1 MPIAEV
7 KSVAMVE
14 DNLAV
19 CAAVT
24 AIIQASAEF
33 RLAWIAHDLA
43 DARQQLPM
51 SADLLLLDLGLP
63 DGRGVELLPQLR
75 QLHKPPVVVVFTL
88 LGDEASVV
96 EAISA
101 GVDGYVLKN
110 ADPLSL
116 LDTLRLAAAG
126 ESPIS
131 PAVAGYLLRR
141 LRQSERAPAP
151 VDRLMA
157 LTSRERD
164 VLEALARGLS
174 YRETATRLGMKPNTV
189 AHHVRNLYP
198 KLAANSRSEA
208 VFRAVQDGIL
218 SLKTP

>member
-1 MPIAEV
+1 MALSEV
-7 KSVAMVE
+7 QSVAMVE

-19 CAAVT
+19 CEAVS
-24 AIIQASAEF
+24 AIIDASSEF
-33 RLAWIAHDLA
+33 RLAWMAHDLA
-43 DARQQLPM
+43 SARRK
-51 SADLLLLDLGLP
+51 LLLGADVLMLDLGLP
-63 DGRGVELLPQLR
+63 DGRGVDLLPQLR
-75 QLHKPPVVVVFTL
+75 KLAKPPVVVVFTL

-96 EAISA
+96 EAISE

-110 ADPLSL
+110 ADPSSL

-151 VDRLMA
+151 VNRLMA
-157 LTSRERD
+157 LTARERD

-174 YRETATRLGMKPNTV
+174 YRDVATRLGMKPNTV

-198 KLAANSRSEA
+198 KLAATSRSEA

-218 SLKTP
+218 SFKS